1 MGDGRVTDAAAA
13 MTSAEEMIE
22 RRIFFFSFY
31 GQPFIK
37 QERLVVYEI

>member
-22 RRIFFFSFY
+22 RRIFFFSFL
-31 GQPFIK
+31 
-37 QERLVVYEI
+37 RAAVYKTRKTSCI